1 MSATQNKNTSK
12 KSAADQEEQQEV
24 KKGVWDDEEDYDSD
38 EAEGEFGLDSNPSG
52 SKKTVTK
59 PV

>member
-1 MSATQNKNTSK
+1 
-12 KSAADQEEQQEV
+12 V

-52 SKKTVTK
+52 AGGARKADAK
-59 PV
+59 PASEGVGQKASAAASGTGNN